1 MSNEKKEIMQN
12 SKKMTP
18 EMAENFKKLTPR
30 EKNYFSI
37 MWPKYGVLYIT
48 AKPGVAKSAIA
59 KEIANK
65 MGFNY
70 KDIRLSQADET
81 DLGMYP
87 YLSDVEQGDKSV
99 KCLDFVIPRWAV
111 NSNLQPTII
120 HFEELNRA
128 SQQVRNAAL
137 QILLERQIGTDFAF
151 NENVLM
157 IASGNLGDSD
167 MTDVEEFD
175 AALNNRL
182 IHIEHTLG
190 VDEWLDNFATN
201 NCHPVITNY
210 IKAYPDKLYI
220 NPDDNTKAYA
230 TPRSWTMLSEYI
242 LANYGEESSPSEFL
256 PALREVASAYIG
268 NASVNFIRY
277 CVDSMNLSIKD
288 ILERF
293 DEVKSTLKKCQR
305 DKTSELLMSLKDI
318 DVEQL
323 EDYQVNNAIKFL
335 KGVSAEERTDYLLHM
350 VDNSPS
356 EFTEK
361 SKHILLTFKKE
372 LTEIKKINKKD

>member
-1 MSNEKKEIMQN
+1 MQN
-12 SKKMTP
+12 SKEMPVKMK
-18 EMAENFKKLTPR
+18 ENLKKLSPR
-30 EKNYFSI
+30 EQKYFSI
-37 MWPKYGVLYIT
+37 MWAKYGVLYIT

-59 KEIANK
+59 KNIADK

-87 YLSDVEQGDKSV
+87 YLSDVDHADKKV

-111 NSNLQPTII
+111 NSNSHPTII

-128 SQQVRNAAL
+128 NQQVRNAAL
-137 QILLERQIGTDFAF
+137 QILLERQIGTDFVF
-151 NENVLM
+151 NDNVLM
-157 IASGNLGDSD
+157 IASGNLGDDD

-190 VDEWLDNFATN
+190 VDEWLENFAIG
-201 NCHPVITNY
+201 NCHSIITNF

-230 TPRSWTMLSEYI
+230 TPRSWTMLSEFI
-242 LANYGEESSPSEFL
+242 IANFGKDSSPVEFL
-256 PALREVASAYIG
+256 PLLREVANGYIG
-268 NASVNFIRY
+268 NTSVNFIRY
-277 CVDSMNLSIKD
+277 CQDSMNLSIKD

-293 DEVKSTLKKCQR
+293 DEIKSSLKKCQR

-318 DVEQL
+318 VVENL
-323 EDYQVNNAIKFL
+323 KDYQIDNIIKFL
-335 KGVSAEERTDYLLHM
+335 KGISAEERTDYLLYM

-356 EFTEK
+356 EFTDNAK
-361 SKHILLTFKKE
+361 RILLSFKKE
-372 LTEIKKINKKD
+372 LSEIKKINKKE

>member
-1 MSNEKKEIMQN
+1 MQN
-12 SKKMTP
+12 SKEMPVKMK
-18 EMAENFKKLTPR
+18 ENLKKLSPR
-30 EKNYFSI
+30 EQKYFSI
-37 MWPKYGVLYIT
+37 MWAKYGVLYIT

-59 KEIANK
+59 KNIADK

-87 YLSDVEQGDKSV
+87 YLSDVDHVDKKV

-111 NSNLQPTII
+111 NSNSHPTII

-128 SQQVRNAAL
+128 NQQVRNAAL
-137 QILLERQIGTDFAF
+137 QILLERQIGTDFTF
-151 NENVLM
+151 NDNVLM
-157 IASGNLGDSD
+157 IASGNLGDDD

-190 VDEWLDNFATN
+190 VDEWLENFATN
-201 NCHPVITNY
+201 NCHSIVTNF

-230 TPRSWTMLSEYI
+230 TPRSWTMLSEFI
-242 LANYGEESSPSEFL
+242 IANYGKDSSPSEFL
-256 PALREVASAYIG
+256 PILREVASGYIG
-268 NASVNFIRY
+268 NTSVNFIRY
-277 CVDSMNLSIKD
+277 CQDSMNLSIKD
-288 ILERF
+288 VLERF
-293 DEVKSTLKKCQR
+293 DEIKTSLKKYQR

-318 DVEQL
+318 EVDNL
-323 EDYQVNNAIKFL
+323 KDYQIENVIKFL
-335 KGVSAEERTDYLLHM
+335 KVVSAEERTDYLLYM

-356 EFTEK
+356 EFTENA
-361 SKHILLTFKKE
+361 KHILLSFKKE
-372 LTEIKKINKKD
+372 LSEIKKINKKE